1 MLSFKKGILNFQ
13 SEVYIYST
21 CTPKTVLDQHECVF
35 KYDLVI
41 ENNVEQ
47 PVLPDKQ
54 AFCVP
59 QRLECTCR
67 TPECSR

>member
-21 CTPKTVLDQHECVF
+21 CTLKTVLDQHECVF

-41 ENNVEQ
+41 ENNVE
-47 PVLPDKQ
+47 
-54 AFCVP
+54 
-59 QRLECTCR
+59 
-67 TPECSR
+67 